1 VESPHK
7 QDCNKARAGVPSVK
21 NIHNGGTNIFSEN
34 GERWYHARKSIMYV
48 FSPHHTRSMRDVTML
63 KLEDFVVNLDA
74 REGKGF
80 DVGKEMIK
88 HFK

>member
-1 VESPHK
+1 
-7 QDCNKARAGVPSVK
+7 
-21 NIHNGGTNIFSEN
+21 
-34 GERWYHARKSIMYV
+34 
-48 FSPHHTRSMRDVTML
+48 MRDVTML